1 MMDEPLFNP
10 NITMPSPEQMM
21 QEPIANPMD
30 SMLAPTSFEVPL
42 TNPQPEV
49 EAPVQV
55 SQLEKLQEFLN
66 ANGYT
71 YKTYGNDTNDCI
83 IIEIPRN

>member
-1 MMDEPLFNP
+1 
-10 NITMPSPEQMM
+10 M
-21 QEPIANPMD
+21 QEPMVNPMEQII
-30 SMLAPTSFEVPL
+30 APTSFEVPL

-49 EAPVQV
+49 ETPVV
-55 SQLEKLQEFLN
+55 SSQLEQLQGFLN

-83 IIEIPRN
+83 IIELPRN